1 MLLFRQEWNTRMCSV
16 PESGIIMVR
25 VIATF
30 ALSGIN
36 GIPVFV
42 EATHNG
48 TSPEPRTNII
58 GLPDAAVKEAMGRV
72 QAAAKSSHISLF
84 GGSNTVNLAPAD
96 VKKEGSSFDLPIL
109 LSLIDITKHSLP
121 ELDGKCFVGELSL
134 TGEVRSIN
142 GALSMALEAKR
153 RGYREIYLPET
164 NAAEAS
170 AAEGIDVYPVRTVS
184 QLYSHLTGGI
194 TIEKTHFDPVAFSG
208 EAFVSAAD
216 FADVKGQDSAK
227 KALEI
232 AAAGLHNVLMVGPPG
247 SGKSMLASRLP
258 SILPPLSVSEAIE
271 TTQIHSVA
279 GILPGYS
286 QLVTKRP
293 FRSPHHSVSVAGL
306 AGGGKSPRPGEI
318 SLAHGGVLFLDELPE
333 FGRSAM
339 EVLRQPLEE
348 RKINITRVSGS
359 VSFPAAFI
367 LVCAM
372 NPCRCGY
379 FGHPSGKC
387 TCSQADISRYLSR
400 ISGPLLDRIDIQIE
414 VPSLSY
420 EEVAVRE
427 PSPVNSA
434 VMAERV
440 KKARDFASRRYAGE
454 EGLHCNAQL
463 SSSQIQKYC
472 KMDEKATLLLQKAF
486 DRLGLSARGY
496 DRILRVA
503 RTIADL
509 EESENIL
516 PAHIAEAI
524 QYRSLDRKYWK

>member
-1 MLLFRQEWNTRMCSV
+1 MLLCRQEWNTYMCSA

-25 VIATF
+25 VVATF
-30 ALSGIN
+30 ALNGIN

-58 GLPDAAVKEAMGRV
+58 GLPDTAVKEAMGRV

-121 ELDGKCFVGELSL
+121 GLDGKCFAGELSL

-153 RGYREIYLPET
+153 RGYREIYLPEM

-170 AAEGIDVYPVRTVS
+170 AADGIDVYPVRTVS

-194 TIEKTHFDPVAFSG
+194 QIEKTQFDPISFSG
-208 EAFVSAAD
+208 ETLISAAD
-216 FADVKGQDSAK
+216 FADVKGQDAAK

-232 AAAGLHNVLMVGPPG
+232 AAAGLHNVLMIGPPG

-293 FRSPHHSVSVAGL
+293 FRSPHHSISVAGL

-333 FGRSAM
+333 FDRSAM

-359 VSFPAAFI
+359 VCFPAAFI

-379 FGHPSGKC
+379 FGHP
-387 TCSQADISRYLSR
+387 THPCSCSDTSRRSYVSK
-400 ISGPLLDRIDIQIE
+400 ISGPLLDRIDIQLEIPPLDFSE
-414 VPSLSY
+414 LSQRTPS
-420 EEVAVRE
+420 E
-427 PSPVNSA
+427 PSSA
-434 VMAERV
+434 IRARVM
-440 KKARDFASRRYAGE
+440 KAREFAAKRFGDPAMANGFMKSAELR
-454 EGLHCNAQL
+454 
-463 SSSQIQKYC
+463 KYC
-472 KMDEKATLLLQKAF
+472 SLDDAGTALMKRAF
-486 DRLGLSARGY
+486 DALALSARSY

-503 RTIADL
+503 RTIADFDG
-509 EESENIL
+509 SDDIKT
-516 PAHIAEAI
+516 PHIALAL
-524 QYRSLDRKYWK
+524 QLRSLDRKYFT